1 MTYKI
6 MNDLVF
12 KYVYGQDTLTSK
24 RALKGLLETFLELKI
39 KEVEIKNTNVP
50 ARNIRSK
57 DSRFD
62 VMAQL
67 DNHTMIDIEMQ
78 MESTTDSLTNRLES
92 YSAKMLSNQD
102 QKGKMYRDLKPC
114 YVLIF
119 TDANIYDDDYMIKTF
134 QFRSEYD
141 TLLSPNSLSHIIIVE
156 MKKLRIS
163 DKMSLKEEYVYY
175 LKNCQNAQNDS
186 KIKSILEHVE
196 VIRMADKCLNEITDE
211 YWQTLNKEFDE
222 LKKNENEVREK
233 YYQDKY
239 RDEGRAEERS
249 EMIHTLS
256 QSMSVQQ
263 IASALG
269 KSVNEIEN
277 ILGQTSV

>member
-39 KEVEIKNTNVP
+39 KEVQIKNTNVP

-62 VMAQL
+62 IMAQL

-277 ILGQTSV
+277 ILESK